1 MLSDYQLKI
10 ADIYNILINNVKKL
24 VPNFFDKE
32 KQVNYFEKKNEF
44 EFNPQKRIEAGK
56 YGDNDGK
63 ALYYLMN
70 NTVYGKIMENLKNIT
85 DNYLT
90 LVRNKKDYLKCKAS
104 YILHK
109 IFDNDLVAI
118 RKSKVIS
125 TLNKTCIHW
134 EVHIR
139 IMQSINVRILL

>member
-1 MLSDYQLKI
+1 MIKKSAWFILK
-10 ADIYNILINNVKKL
+10 KKY
-24 VPNFFDKE
+24 V
-32 KQVNYFEKKNEF
+32 

-56 YGDNDGK
+56 YGDNDEK
-63 ALYYLMN
+63 ALYNLMS
-70 NTVYGKIMENLKNIT
+70 NTVHGKIMKNLKNII

-90 LVRNKKDYLKCKAS
+90 LVRNKKDYLKWTSKAS
-104 YILHK
+104 YISHK

-134 EVHIR
+134 KVHIR
-139 IMQSINVRILL
+139 IK